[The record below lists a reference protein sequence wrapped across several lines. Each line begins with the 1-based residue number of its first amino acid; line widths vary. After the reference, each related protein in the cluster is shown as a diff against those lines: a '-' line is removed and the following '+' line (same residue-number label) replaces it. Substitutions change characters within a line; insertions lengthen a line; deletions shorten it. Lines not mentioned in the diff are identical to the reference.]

1 MLRIFFGLAMVIF
14 TAGSSV
20 QSDKTGV
27 MAAVNQFVDGFNKG
41 DVKRTVA
48 ACADQTS
55 ILDEFPPHEWHG
67 ARACGKWLADYDT
80 DAKKKGIT
88 DGFVTLET
96 PRHIDI
102 TGDRA
107 YVVVPA
113 NYAFKR
119 KGKPVKE
126 TDSMLTLT
134 LQKSVKGWLLNGWS
148 WAKNEEH

>member
-1 MLRIFFGLAMVIF
+1 F

-67 ARACGKWLADYDT
+67 ARACGKWLTDYDT
-80 DAKKKGIT
+80 DAKKKGIA
-88 DGFVTLET
+88 DGVGTLET
-96 PRHIDI
+96 PRSIDI
-102 TGDRA
+102 TRDRGYA
-107 YVVVPA
+107 DVSA
-113 NYAFKR
+113 N
-119 KGKPVKE
+119 
-126 TDSMLTLT
+126 
-134 LQKSVKGWLLNGWS
+134 
-148 WAKNEEH
+148 